1 MYVARNNE
9 IEYLG
14 RLEKESLDT
23 QLVDELSQ
31 RLEAL
36 RRFDQNFSENDWRP
50 HPREARW
57 RPNSPLRAG

>member
-1 MYVARNNE
+1 MYVARNSE

-14 RLEKESLDT
+14 RLERESLDT

-36 RRFDQNFSENDWRP
+36 RRFDQNFSENDWPP
-50 HPREARW
+50 HLREAGW